1 MYRTQE
7 MLYLAH
13 ENGNQ
18 ETAAVI
24 GFFSLDGVLSV
35 EKYNYELNSV
45 WTVQSRQG
53 VGWKHRQVVG
63 CRSERGM
70 QPDAGKGA
78 VFQRQNSFLN

>member
-35 EKYNYELNSV
+35 EKYNYE
-45 WTVQSRQG
+45 
-53 VGWKHRQVVG
+53 
-63 CRSERGM
+63 
-70 QPDAGKGA
+70 
-78 VFQRQNSFLN
+78 